1 MRQRLVDFYSFL
13 DSPLAWGSR
22 WVLAIL
28 VVPLLLTFT
37 APLWQISMEAP
48 QYPEGLQMDIYAY
61 KLEGTYDIIVKVE
74 SDSVEQFA
82 HAIGAIRKIPNI
94 LNTDTIV
101 GFK

>member
-1 MRQRLVDFYSFL
+1 MIPIGFMLLQCTQGAED
-13 DSPLAWGSR
+13 
-22 WVLAIL
+22 AIL
-28 VVPLLLTFT
+28 P
-37 APLWQISMEAP
+37 QIKSITGVA
-48 QYPEGLQMDIYAY
+48 YAY

-82 HAIGAIRKIPNI
+82 HAISTIRKIPNI